1 MRDPIPRRMLGP
13 ITREMGGDTT
23 QTGSAGGGGGGGGGS
38 LTITNNVSG
47 YMLKATGDP
56 NRIEGISQL
65 QYDSTRTTL
74 TASAGIYI
82 TGSSSGL
89 GDNYLYLHGTD
100 NLGRPTQFKM
110 MISGGMLRVAKQ

>member
-13 ITREMGGDTT
+13 ISKEMGGDTT
-23 QTGSAGGGGGGGGGS
+23 QTGSSGGGGGGGS
-38 LTITNNVSG
+38 LTITNNVDG

-65 QYDSTRTTL
+65 QYDSTRATL

-82 TGSSSGL
+82 TGSASGL

-100 NLGRPTQFKM
+100 GLGRPKQFK
-110 MISGGMLRVAKQ
+110 IEVSGSMFKVVGQ

>member
-13 ITREMGGDTT
+13 ITKEMGGDTT
-23 QTGSAGGGGGGGGGS
+23 QTGSSGGGGGGS
-38 LTITNNVSG
+38 LTITNNVNG

-65 QYDSTRTTL
+65 QYDSARNTL
-74 TASAGIYI
+74 TASSGLYI

-100 NLGRPTQFKM
+100 SSGNPTQFKM
-110 MISGGMLRVAKQ
+110 MVSGGVLRVAQQ

>member
-13 ITREMGGDTT
+13 ITKEMGGDTT
-23 QTGSAGGGGGGGGGS
+23 QTGSSGGGGGSS
-38 LTITNNVSG
+38 LTITNNVNG
-47 YMLKATGDP
+47 YILKATGNP
-56 NRIEGISQL
+56 NRIEGIPQL

-100 NLGRPTQFKM
+100 NLGRATQFKM